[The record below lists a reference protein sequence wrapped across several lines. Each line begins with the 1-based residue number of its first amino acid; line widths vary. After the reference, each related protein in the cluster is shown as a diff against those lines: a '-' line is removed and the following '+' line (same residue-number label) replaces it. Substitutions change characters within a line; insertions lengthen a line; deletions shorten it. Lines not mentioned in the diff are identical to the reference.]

1 MKPGGCEGCPSDSK
15 FVSLFVKGLHRKY
28 KKFPKKAHPISFE
41 TLDDSDLE
49 SLSFVKLHFI
59 TMLLTLY
66 SSFVRYEEISKLT
79 LSDVVREELGFV
91 LNFQKAK
98 SYQFGESHIGVV
110 SNLPNLAFNPARV
123 FSIYLDKIAS

>member
-1 MKPGGCEGCPSDSK
+1 M
-15 FVSLFVKGLHRKY
+15 RY
-28 KKFPKKAHPISFE
+28 K
-41 TLDDSDLE
+41 
-49 SLSFVKLHFI
+49 
-59 TMLLTLY
+59 
-66 SSFVRYEEISKLT
+66 EISKLT

-123 FSIYLDKIAS
+123 FSIYLDKIASLHAFASHSSDFLFPSCRVSKALEASFGKPVSFSIIQKQFFSAVADCNFRWRRWGSWLPGL